1 MSLPLYLNNIK
12 HSGIYRFIFDKSEM
26 TDLTVDGQ
34 MRLVVG
40 YSEKGAF
47 NTPVLCRTEQ
57 EFKTEFGGISKKLE
71 RYGCFFH
78 RSALQCLRS
87 GNPILA
93 LNIKPFA
100 EESVKAVNFDVVG
113 GLGDAIDVAVK
124 ELYNTDRFWY
134 LEPER
139 FEEIELQTN
148 GDNKYITISTTDGK
162 ESASNTIFMRG
173 YQPKNYDLT
182 FQEYFASMG
191 LEMPSYLE
199 GYETEKVCN
208 YFAELYIFKGQFTK
222 DIVTSEVLS
231 KYFKVEGDQVV
242 LRDDL
247 KNAFGETIDT
257 LSALANNECSNFIRS
272 YNGILLPEFIG
283 SNGSV
288 ISLDALVNADHSLH
302 KMLMRLDQTKMYD
315 GDVDVRSLMTTGW
328 NVADGQPIMS
338 ITSVTKDVCTVVYNA
353 DKKEWVYTGN
363 EDATLYKYDT
373 DECEINGATVT
384 CYMSYSNLNIN
395 VGDSFI
401 GKDGIVTVLT
411 KEMGVDSEGDEA
423 IVYTMSG
430 EVTEFTKCMNPATTG
445 CKNLV
450 PMYLEG
456 YTYTSSKPASTKQND
471 KLLWQKNIL
480 NVLTE
485 KGIRQALTNRVDSDY
500 RYLIDTFESF
510 VESDCKAILA
520 GICKEKFNCLGLLNM
535 PAMKSFSNCEYT
547 SFRDAEG
554 RFNVSYI
561 AKGGNPQKIITRP
574 FTLVSEEG
582 GASFVE
588 YVTMLSVRDTVTG
601 VKTNIPSAA
610 LLSNEYMRKYNERFP
625 YSIVAGPKYGRVTE
639 NGLIGPDFN
648 FGSEDLDVLEP
659 MGVNC
664 FVYTPNMGTHINS
677 QQTAKQTPVTA
688 LSKVH
693 VRELCTFLQDE
704 IENMLKN
711 YQWEFN
717 TQRLRDEVKGKAD
730 VICETC
736 KNNGGINAYVNI
748 CDATNNTNEV
758 IEREF
763 FILSTEIEPGYGAGK
778 MVQTLTI
785 RNNGTLSATI
795 VEQ

>member
-26 TDLTVDGQ
+26 ADLTVNGQ

-71 RYGCFFH
+71 RYGCYFH
-78 RSALQCLRS
+78 RSALQCLKS

-100 EESVKAVNFDVVG
+100 DESVEAVNFDVVG
-113 GLGDAIDVAVK
+113 GLGEAIDVAVK
-124 ELYNTDRFWY
+124 NLYNTDRFWY

-139 FEEIELQTN
+139 FEEIELQN
-148 GDNKYITISTTDGK
+148 DGDNKYITISTTDGK

-231 KYFKVEGDQVV
+231 KYFKVEGDRVV

-247 KNAFGETIDT
+247 KNAFGENIDT

-272 YNGILLPEFIG
+272 YNGILLPDFIG
-283 SNGSV
+283 SNGSI

-302 KMLMRLDQTKMYD
+302 KMLMRLNQTKLYD
-315 GDVDVRSLMTTGW
+315 GAVDVRSLMTTGW
-328 NVADGQPIMS
+328 NVAEGQSIMS
-338 ITSVTKDVCTVVYNA
+338 ITAVTKDICTVTH
-353 DKKEWVYTGN
+353 DGEKWVYTGN
-363 EDATLYKYDT
+363 EDAIIYEYSLDLASGTETEIGMPSEYDSLNLRVGDNFIGEDGSIITLLSITKQDGGEDT
-373 DECEINGATVT
+373 IYTFSG
-384 CYMSYSNLNIN
+384 N
-395 VGDSFI
+395 VGNSL
-401 GKDGIVTVLT
+401 K
-411 KEMGVDSEGDEA
+411 
-423 IVYTMSG
+423 
-430 EVTEFTKCMNPATTG
+430 KCMNPATTG
-445 CKNLV
+445 CTNLV

-456 YTYTSSKPASTKQND
+456 YTYNSSKPASTKQND

-500 RYLIDTFESF
+500 RYLVDTFESF
-510 VESDCKAILA
+510 VEADCKAILA
-520 GICKEKFNCLGLLNM
+520 GICKEKFNCLGFLNM

-554 RFNVSYI
+554 RFNIAYI

-588 YVTMLSVRDTVTG
+588 YVTMLSIRDTITG

-610 LLSNEYMRKYNERFP
+610 LLSNEYMRKYEERFP

-648 FGSEDLDVLEP
+648 FGSEDLDILEP

-664 FVYTPNMGTHINS
+664 FVYTPNKGTHINS

-704 IENMLKN
+704 IEAMLQN

-736 KNNGGINAYVNI
+736 KNNGGINAYVNV
-748 CDATNNTNEV
+748 CDESNNTNEV

-785 RNNGTLSATI
+785 RNNGTLSASI